1 MLRFYSFFKQATDGP
16 CKTRRPAF
24 WDMVGKVKYDAW
36 KRLGDMPREKAMEAY
51 VDELRQIV
59 ETMSYT
65 QSVAEFY
72 NSLNQFDMKVEDIEL
87 IAPDVMRSKSEQN
100 SPRHKTNNED
110 IEREDI
116 PNGRSTY
123 SNSTEESSDDDDE
136 FIDTVDVR
144 ENNVKSY
151 LIIKSAFRKKF
162 QQCQSNVHVIKIMHI
177 SMEAFIRR

>member
-1 MLRFYSFFKQATDGP
+1 MLRFYSYFKQATDGP

-65 QSVAEFY
+65 QNVAEFY
-72 NSLNQFDMKVEDIEL
+72 NSLNQFDMKVEDIEM
-87 IAPDVMRSKSEQN
+87 IAPDVIRSKSQEN
-100 SPRHKTNNED
+100 SPQHIQNESN
-110 IEREDI
+110 I
-116 PNGRSTY
+116 PNGNSL
-123 SNSTEESSDDDDE
+123 SNSAEESSDDDDE

-144 ENNVKSY
+144 KIFSFI
-151 LIIKSAFRKKF
+151 LKKTFKIFFIKFFRRKF
-162 QQCQSNVHVIKIMHI
+162 HHQHRKVMHI
-177 SMEAFIRR
+177 